1 VAAAGLGGLAAAG
14 VAGYAWPRDAAVAA
28 TGGGPAPACTATADD
43 TRGVLH
49 FVSRGDLTPPAVT
62 IAYRR
67 RQATPVAADPP
78 YIFVAAVGYPL
89 TGPGEPGLMILDRR
103 GGIVWYSPNTG
114 FPPST
119 GRGRMDFALQSYPG
133 PAGAD
138 LVGRL
143 HREGLRVRPGGDRG
157 QLVPHHRHRKV
168 RQVAPAD
175 LPYFTEFAADGTLL
189 LDGQFPAGDQ
199 SYRAFTEDWTARP
212 TEAPALAVQ
221 PNPAGG
227 STAYASWNGA
237 TELDSWTVWAGRS
250 ASQLSQ
256 IGSQEHNPFETAIT
270 LNSTGPY
277 FAVTAH
283 DVGNQVLGKSATVR
297 VTS

>member
-1 VAAAGLGGLAAAG
+1 MFDDGASPAMEARSRAILLDLDTTAMKATLTRSYTHPAGLLATNQG
-14 VAGYAWPRDAAVAA
+14 SVQ
-28 TGGGPAPACTATADD
+28 
-43 TRGVLH
+43 VLP
-49 FVSRGDLTPPAVT
+49 D
-62 IAYRR
+62 
-67 RQATPVAADPP
+67 
-78 YIFVAAVGYPL
+78 
-89 TGPGEPGLMILDRR
+89 
-103 GGIVWYSPNTG
+103 
-114 FPPST
+114 
-119 GRGRMDFALQSYPG
+119 GRV
-133 PAGAD
+133 
-138 LVGRL
+138 LVGS
-143 HREGLRVRPGGDRG
+143 G
-157 QLVPHHRHRKV
+157 
-168 RQVAPAD
+168 D

-199 SYRAFTEDWTARP
+199 SYRAFTGDWTGHP

-256 IGSQEHNPFETAIT
+256 VGSQEHNPFETAIT
-270 LNSTGPY
+270 VNSTGPY

-283 DVGNQVLGKSATVR
+283 DVGNQVLGRSATVR